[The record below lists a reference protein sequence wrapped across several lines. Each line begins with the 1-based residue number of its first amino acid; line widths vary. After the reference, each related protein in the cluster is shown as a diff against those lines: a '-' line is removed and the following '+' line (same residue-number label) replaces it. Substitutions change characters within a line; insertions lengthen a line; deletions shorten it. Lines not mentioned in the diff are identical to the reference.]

1 MVSATGVE
9 FKSRLD
15 EADACT
21 ELAAAAERSPLPL
34 HPREQLS
41 HPPETR
47 AFHDIAS
54 PNGVIQSPGVN
65 EPSRQ
70 WLFPGDAPTSHLR
83 RYSGDTPHEFE
94 HPRPVVPHEPAL
106 HDPLGVDCLLS
117 DTAERRAVDPNL
129 PPPQRSDP
137 HQQILQAGQ
146 HAPMMVPYLTLP
158 RLVPA
163 TCPLDVLMLDFLT
176 ERQMRAAEGVPMKQL
191 VGPSYPN
198 FTQLVYPERVVDA
211 HPLSKL
217 FTDILRTFPEI
228 FGMPEQIAIVFVMFL
243 VMRWQIEPTQKNY
256 DRMPDWLTPTASQ
269 LFVPHPYWVDHLP
282 W

>member
-1 MVSATGVE
+1 
-9 FKSRLD
+9 
-15 EADACT
+15 
-21 ELAAAAERSPLPL
+21 
-34 HPREQLS
+34 
-41 HPPETR
+41 
-47 AFHDIAS
+47 
-54 PNGVIQSPGVN
+54 
-65 EPSRQ
+65 
-70 WLFPGDAPTSHLR
+70 
-83 RYSGDTPHEFE
+83 
-94 HPRPVVPHEPAL
+94 
-106 HDPLGVDCLLS
+106 
-117 DTAERRAVDPNL
+117 VDPNL

-146 HAPMMVPYLTLP
+146 HAPLMVPYLTLP

-176 ERQMRAAEGVPMKQL
+176 ERQMRAAEGVPIKQL